1 MTLDNMLTMAEITKR
16 AREMPVEQAVEWL
29 NSLRHHYGVSV
40 NKLADI
46 YFRKLQKINDERK
59 RLKEMSRYEIVARS
73 SGFVN
78 IAGIDEAGRGP
89 LAGPVVA
96 ACVILPEN
104 LTIDGLDDSKKLTAS
119 MRDKLFDIIVE
130 KAVAY
135 GIGMVQHDEIDRIN
149 ILNATKKAMMIAVS
163 NLPVKPDYII
173 IDAVELPLPI
183 RQLSICKADSLSV
196 SVAAASIIAKVT
208 RDRWMERI
216 HKEYPQYGFDQ
227 HKGYGTKLHIDAI
240 KEYGLCPIHRRSFT
254 GKLVDD
260 AL

>member
-1 MTLDNMLTMAEITKR
+1 MTLDNMLTMAEITRR

-29 NSLRHHYGVSV
+29 NRLKHEYGMPVE
-40 NKLADI
+40 KLADI
-46 YFRKLQKINDERK
+46 YLRKLKKINDERK
-59 RLKEMSRYEIVARS
+59 SLKEMSRYEIMARS
-73 SGFVN
+73 SGFIN

-104 LTIDGLDDSKKLTAS
+104 ITIDGIDDSKKLTAPV
-119 MRDKLFDIIVE
+119 REKLFDIIVE

-149 ILNATKKAMMIAVS
+149 ILNATKNAMVIAVS
-163 NLPVKPDYII
+163 NLPVKPDYLI
-173 IDAVELPLPI
+173 IDAVRLPLPI
-183 RQLSICKADSLSV
+183 EQLSVCRADSLSV

-208 RDRWMERI
+208 RDRWMVQAHE
-216 HKEYPQYGFDQ
+216 EYPQYGFNR
-227 HKGYGTKLHIDAI
+227 HKGYGTRVHIDAI
-240 KEYGLCPIHRRSFT
+240 KKYGLCPIHRKSFT
-254 GKLVDD
+254 GKLTDG

>member
-1 MTLDNMLTMAEITKR
+1 MTLDNKLTIAEIEKR
-16 AREMPVEQAVEWL
+16 ARELPLEQAVEWL
-29 NSLRHHYGVSV
+29 NSLKHCSGAQV

-96 ACVILPEN
+96 ACVMLLEDLIIE
-104 LTIDGLDDSKKLTAS
+104 GLNDSKKLTAQ

-130 KAVAY
+130 KALAY
-135 GIGMVQHDEIDRIN
+135 GIGMVDHDEIDRIN

-163 NLPVKPDYII
+163 NLPVKPDYLI

-183 RQLSICKADSLSV
+183 RQLSVCKADSLSV
-196 SVAAASIIAKVT
+196 SVAAASVIAKVT

-227 HKGYGTKLHIDAI
+227 HKGYGTKLHIEAI

>member
-1 MTLDNMLTMAEITKR
+1 MTLDNKLTLSEIEKR

-29 NSLRHHYGVSV
+29 NSLKHSRGSSV
-40 NKLADI
+40 DKLADI
-46 YFRKLQKINDERK
+46 YIRKLQKINEERK

-96 ACVILPEN
+96 ACVMLPED
-104 LTIDGLDDSKKLTAS
+104 LVIDGLDDSKKLTAS

-163 NLPVKPDYII
+163 NLSVKPDYLI

-183 RQLSICKADSLSV
+183 RQLSVCKADSLSV

-227 HKGYGTKLHIDAI
+227 HKGYGTQLHINAI

>member
-1 MTLDNMLTMAEITKR
+1 MILDNRLTMAEITKR
-16 AREMPVEQAVEWL
+16 VREMPVEQAVEWL
-29 NSLRHHYGVSV
+29 NSLKHSYGASV

-46 YFRKLQKINDERK
+46 YFRKLQKINEERK

-96 ACVILPEN
+96 ACVILPEE
-104 LTIDGLDDSKKLTAS
+104 LIIDGLDDSKKLTAAV
-119 MRDKLFDIIVE
+119 RDKLFDVIVE

-149 ILNATKKAMMIAVS
+149 ILNATKKAMMTAVS
-163 NLPVKPDYII
+163 NLSVKPDYLI
-173 IDAVELPLPI
+173 IDAVKLPLPI
-183 RQLSICKADSLSV
+183 QQLSVCKADSLSV
-196 SVAAASIIAKVT
+196 SVAAASVIAKVT
-208 RDRWMERI
+208 RDRWMEQI
-216 HKEYPQYGFDQ
+216 HNEYPQYGFNQ
-227 HKGYGTKLHIDAI
+227 HKGYGTRLHINAI
-240 KEYGLCPIHRRSFT
+240 KEQGLCPIHRRSFT

-260 AL
+260 AI

>member
-1 MTLDNMLTMAEITKR
+1 MDNRLTVAEITKR

-29 NSLRHHYGVSV
+29 NRLKHEYGMQVD
-40 NKLADI
+40 KLADI

-59 RLKEMSRYEIVARS
+59 RLKEMSRYEILARS
-73 SGFVN
+73 SGFIN

-96 ACVILPEN
+96 ACVMLPEDM
-104 LTIDGLDDSKKLTAS
+104 TIDGLDDSKKLTAS
-119 MRDKLFDIIVE
+119 KRNKLFDIIIE

-163 NLPVKPDYII
+163 NLPVKPDYLIV
-173 IDAVELPLPI
+173 DAVKLPLRI
-183 RQLSICKADSLSV
+183 EQLSVCKADSLSV

-208 RDRWMERI
+208 RDMWMERV
-216 HKEYPQYGFDQ
+216 HEKYPQYGFDR
-227 HKGYGTKLHIDAI
+227 HKGYGTRLHINAI
-240 KEYGLCPIHRRSFT
+240 KKYGLCPIHRKSFT
-254 GKLVDD
+254 VKLTDG